1 MGQLS
6 ARERASLPDRAFAY
20 IDSRGR
26 RRLPI
31 HDEAHVRNALARFS
45 RVAFED
51 EAARER
57 ARERLL
63 VAAKKYGIVPIGFI
77 TGQLRSERG
86 KTRAGAPEAP
96 PLPTGYVS
104 LLMTDIEASTALVH
118 RLGDRYRGL
127 LNDVRGATREA
138 VSAANGREV
147 DVRADEFFA
156 VFKRAG
162 DAVGAGAAI
171 QRALVERAWPDG
183 IDIRVRAGIHTGR
196 PTLTD
201 SGYIGLAVNTV
212 ARICAAAHGGQIL
225 VSARTR
231 SALRRSAPD
240 GIELRNLGRF
250 RLAGLPEAQALFQVV
265 ADGLLAD
272 FPPLRIGEA

>member
-6 ARERASLPDRAFAY
+6 ARERATLPDRAFAY
-20 IDSRGR
+20 IDARGR

-31 HDEAHVRNALARFS
+31 HDEAHVRNALARFG

-51 EAARER
+51 DAARER

-63 VAAKKYGIVPIGFI
+63 IAAKKYGIVPIGFI

-86 KTRAGAPEAP
+86 KTRDGASDAP
-96 PLPTGYVS
+96 PLPTGYLT
-104 LLMTDIEASTALVH
+104 LLMTDIQASTALVH

-162 DAVGAGAAI
+162 DAVGAGMAI
-171 QRALVERAWPDG
+171 HRALVERAWPDG

-201 SGYIGLAVNTV
+201 SGYVGLAVNTV
-212 ARICAAAHGGQIL
+212 ARICSAAHGGQIL

-231 SALRRSAPD
+231 SALRRSVPA
-240 GIELRNLGRF
+240 GIELRSLGRF
-250 RLAGLPEAQALFQVV
+250 RLPGLPEAEALFQVV